1 MIQTRANINIYGQQ
15 VEAQKISIFAELDQ
29 AGDIFIK
36 TECQNGPVVT
46 LVSFSYDYEAAMKGF
61 ESLMRQ
67 FLAEQIENLR
77 KVAEAN
83 GD

>member
-1 MIQTRANINIYGQQ
+1 MIQTRANITIYGQQ

-29 AGDIFIK
+29 SGDIFIK
-36 TECQNGPVVT
+36 TECQDGPK
-46 LVSFSYDYEAAMKGF
+46 VSMVNFSYDYEAAMKGF

-77 KVAEAN
+77 KVAEVN

>member
-1 MIQTRANINIYGQQ
+1 MIQTRANITIYGQQ

-29 AGDIFIK
+29 SGEIFIK
-36 TECQNGPVVT
+36 TECQDGPK
-46 LVSFSYDYEAAMKGF
+46 VSMVNFSYDYEVAMKGF